1 MARQKYGSMTYQVS
15 HINIDLKKHSRH
27 GKGDISPKSLK
38 QYRQHA
44 IKFGEWCKS
53 TYGIKAFADC
63 KPYIQ
68 QYSDWLSAQGKRP
81 STVHTYL
88 AGPCRYFDV
97 DLGTI
102 KKPRRI
108 CAENTRSRGQKKSDI
123 RRSASR
129 EASPRLY
136 DFAFKVGIRRA
147 EYGHLLR
154 EDFVI
159 DESGYPCVFVAK
171 GKGGKKQLQR
181 ILPEDV
187 SFVRSYFDGSEQYV
201 FSRAEMRND
210 IDLHA
215 LRAVQARRAYDFYC
229 KRIEQEGREK
239 LAEEIRA
246 RWAEYN
252 SAREWKDSVIR
263 EKPYYIRGKNKEL
276 AIEHGLPLVYNRL
289 ALMAVSVFHLSHW
302 RLDVTVS
309 NYLLAIG

>member
-1 MARQKYGSMTYQVS
+1 MARQKLGSMTYQVS
-15 HINIDLKKHSRH
+15 QINIDLTKHSKH
-27 GKGDISPKSLK
+27 GKGKISQQSLT

-44 IKFGEWCKS
+44 IKFGEWCKKE
-53 TYGIKAFADC
+53 YGVKAFADC

-68 QYSDWLSAQGKRP
+68 KYADWLVSKGLRD

-88 AGPCRYFDV
+88 AAVCRFFDV
-97 DLGTI
+97 NLGTI
-102 KKPRRI
+102 SKPKRV
-108 CAENTRSRGQKKSDI
+108 CAHNTRSRGKKKSDA

-136 DFAFKVGIRRA
+136 DFALKVGIRRA

-159 DESGYPCVFVAK
+159 DESGHPCVFVAK

-187 SFVRSYFDGSEQYV
+187 SFVRSYFDGSEKYV

-215 LRAVQARRAYDFYC
+215 LRAVQAHRAYEYYC
-229 KRIEQEGREK
+229 RRIELEGREK
-239 LAEEIRA
+239 LAEEIRI
-246 RWAEYN
+246 RWAKYN
-252 SAREWKDSVIR
+252 IKDWDESVIR
-263 EKPYYIRGKNKEL
+263 EKPYYIRGANKKL
-276 AIEHGLPLVYNRL
+276 AIEHGLPLVYDRL

-309 NYLLAIG
+309 NYMLAVN

>member
-1 MARQKYGSMTYQVS
+1 MARQKLGSMTYQVS
-15 HINIDLKKHSRH
+15 HINIDLTKHTKR
-27 GKGDISPKSLK
+27 GEGVLSPQSLK

-44 IKFGEWCKS
+44 IKFGEWCKAN
-53 TYGIKAFADC
+53 YGVKAFVDC

-68 QYSDWLSAQGKRP
+68 QYGDHLAAEGKSA

-88 AGPCRYFDV
+88 AAVCRFFDV
-97 DLGTI
+97 NLGTI
-102 KKPRRI
+102 KKPRRV
-108 CAENTRSRGQKKSDI
+108 CAENRRSRGQKKSDA

-136 DFAFKVGIRRA
+136 DFALKVGIRRA
-147 EYGHLLR
+147 EYGHLFR
-154 EDFVI
+154 EDFTI

-187 SFVRSYFDGSEQYV
+187 SFVRSYFAGSEKYV

-215 LRAVQARRAYDFYC
+215 LRGAQARRAYEYYC
-229 KRIEQEGREK
+229 RRIELEGREK

-276 AIEHGLPLVYNRL
+276 AIAHGLPLVYDRL

-309 NYLLAIG
+309 NYLLAVG

>member
-1 MARQKYGSMTYQVS
+1 MARQKLGSMTYQVS
-15 HINIDLKKHSRH
+15 HINIDLTKHTKR
-27 GKGDISPKSLK
+27 GEGVLSPQSLK

-44 IKFGEWCKS
+44 IKFGEWCKAN
-53 TYGIKAFADC
+53 YGVKAFVDC

-68 QYSDWLSAQGKRP
+68 QYGDHLAAEGKSA

-88 AGPCRYFDV
+88 AAVCRFFDV
-97 DLGTI
+97 NLGTI
-102 KKPRRI
+102 KKPRRV
-108 CAENTRSRGQKKSDI
+108 CAENRRSRGQKKSDA

-136 DFAFKVGIRRA
+136 DFALKVGIRRA
-147 EYGHLLR
+147 EYGHLFR
-154 EDFVI
+154 EDFTI

-181 ILPEDV
+181 IEL
-187 SFVRSYFDGSEQYV
+187 
-201 FSRAEMRND
+201 
-210 IDLHA
+210 
-215 LRAVQARRAYDFYC
+215 
-229 KRIEQEGREK
+229 EGREK

-276 AIEHGLPLVYNRL
+276 AIAHGLPLVYDRL

-309 NYLLAIG
+309 NYLLAVG